1 MPPSAA
7 ERIVWTVDTL
17 AIRPTD
23 RILEIGCGHGVAVS
37 LVAEKLT
44 DGTIDAVDRSAKMI
58 AATQNRNAAAVQAG
72 IVRVHC
78 SELADTNFGDTAFE
92 VVFGIHVPVF
102 VRGEPQ
108 REFAVLRKHL
118 VPDGRLYL
126 SYQPLEPATT
136 PAVVDRLST
145 SIRDN
150 GFVVEDVKIADLSSG
165 RSLCVVAKQSK
176 GTTT

>member
-1 MPPSAA
+1 VPPSAA

-78 SELADTNFGDTAFE
+78 SELADTNFGDAAFE

-108 REFAVLRKHL
+108 REFEVVRKHL

-145 SIRDN
+145 SMRDN